1 MEKRSLRTQ
10 DSSAAKLIEL
20 HNTCPISKIQT
31 VRSNFYSVMTKE
43 PPFLWLPGQKPSI
56 AEAERIT
63 SLANDA
69 LKKLENKA
77 TEEEIKTT
85 YLVLSNGLKSPSEY
99 DEKATA
105 LAYFY
110 TLDGISSWALQT
122 ATKNTL
128 RGKAEGLNATFM
140 PSTADFYRYCEK
152 LESNIRMNINYIVRS
167 LQKPG
172 IEDKGKEARL
182 APERVEKL
190 ETEFSKIFKG
200 AEDKTA
206 K

>member
-1 MEKRSLRTQ
+1 M
-10 DSSAAKLIEL
+10 
-20 HNTCPISKIQT
+20 
-31 VRSNFYSVMTKE
+31 KE

-77 TEEEIKTT
+77 TEEEIQTT

-99 DEKATA
+99 DEKSTA

-122 ATKNTL
+122 ATKNAL

-140 PSTADFYRYCEK
+140 PSTADFYRYCEQ
-152 LESNIRMNINYIVRS
+152 LESNIHMNIDYLVRS
-167 LQKPG
+167 LQKPE
-172 IEDKGKEARL
+172 IQDKGKEMPL
-182 APERVEKL
+182 TPE
-190 ETEFSKIFKG
+190 G
-200 AEDKTA
+200 AEKFEAELSEVLKGLEDEIA

>member
-1 MEKRSLRTQ
+1 
-10 DSSAAKLIEL
+10 
-20 HNTCPISKIQT
+20 
-31 VRSNFYSVMTKE
+31 MTKE

-69 LKKLENKA
+69 LKELENKA

-99 DEKATA
+99 DEKSTA

-122 ATKNTL
+122 ATKNAL
-128 RGKAEGLNATFM
+128 KGKAEGLNATFM
-140 PSTADFYRYCEK
+140 PSTADFYGYCER
-152 LESNIRMNINYIVRS
+152 LENGIRMSVDQILRY
-167 LQKPG
+167 LQRP
-172 IEDKGKEARL
+172 ERQDKEKETPI
-182 APERVEKL
+182 APERLEKL
-190 ETEFSKIFKG
+190 QKELSEVLKG
-200 AEDKTA
+200 LEDEIA